1 MDKKLMLI
9 STSFFVLLMLT
20 MFIVLSVET
29 PIPFDGLG
37 KSLLVVLVV
46 SMLGTVVPLIIS
58 KAREKY

>member
-1 MDKKLMLI
+1 MEKKLMLV
-9 STSFFVLLMLT
+9 SVSFFAVLMLT
-20 MFIVLSVET
+20 MLLALSIDT

-58 KAREKY
+58 KARE

>member
-1 MDKKLMLI
+1 MEKKLMLI

-20 MFIVLSVET
+20 MFIVLGVET
-29 PIPFDGLG
+29 PIPFDGIG

-58 KAREKY
+58 KAKEN

>member
-1 MDKKLMLI
+1 MLV
-9 STSFFVLLMLT
+9 SVSFFAVLMLT
-20 MFIVLSVET
+20 MLLALSIDT

-58 KAREKY
+58 KARE

>member
-1 MDKKLMLI
+1 MEKKLMLI

-20 MFIVLSVET
+20 MFIALSVET
-29 PIPFDGLG
+29 PIPFDGIG

-58 KAREKY
+58 KAKEN